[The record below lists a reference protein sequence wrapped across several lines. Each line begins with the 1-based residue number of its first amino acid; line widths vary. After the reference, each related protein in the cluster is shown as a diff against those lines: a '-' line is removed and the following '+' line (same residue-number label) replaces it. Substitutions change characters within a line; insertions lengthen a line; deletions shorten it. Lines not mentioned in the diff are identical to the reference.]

1 MRRKL
6 GDAVWVLLGVVIGC
20 LIMFIAIVLFLIGLT
35 DNAADVN
42 GMTVFPGRVPAADAA
57 MAGWTVDRG
66 R

>member
-6 GDAVWVLLGVVIGC
+6 SDAAWVLLGVAIGC
-20 LIMFIAIVLFLIGLT
+20 LIVFIAIVLFLLGLT

-57 MAGWTVDRG
+57 MAGWTADRG